1 MLVGQ
6 DLKDSAIAILE
17 NLYAEMEV
25 GFYQSGGHDQALLEQ
40 ARKVIDDFMVRVLDA
55 DVAVNPGYT
64 AMAEFASELVYFSY
78 HHPDEFA
85 DMFSESA
92 VKWNHDIDIR
102 TPSGI
107 YHLRTFFGSICD
119 DHEYCLDRS
128 SETPLFKLISQ
139 VELPVRSFGPNR
151 LLAILQEYRG
161 TLVSGPKVTGATMGC
176 GR

>member
-6 DLKDSAIAILE
+6 DLKDGAVAILE
-17 NLYAEMEV
+17 NIYTEIEV

-40 ARKVIDDFMVRVLDA
+40 ARNVIDDFMMRVLDT

-64 AMAEFASELVYFSY
+64 AMAEFAAEIVYFGY
-78 HHPDEFA
+78 HHPDEFTE
-85 DMFSESA
+85 MFSESA

-107 YHLRTFFGSICD
+107 CHLRTFFGSICD
-119 DHEYCLDRS
+119 DHEYCLDPS
-128 SETPLFKLISQ
+128 SDTPLLKLISQ

-151 LLAILQEYRG
+151 LLSLLQEYRG
-161 TLVSGPKVTGATMGC
+161 TLVGGPDVTGTAMAS